1 MVLSMLGC
9 MAQFGFA
16 QKKLPVYLD
25 DSKPVEQRI
34 DDALAKMTLEEKIN
48 LIHAQSKFSS
58 HGVPRLGIKQRFGK
72 QADVI
77 YARGLWGT
85 LAGITTG

>member
-1 MVLSMLGC
+1 MLKKIMVLSMLGC
-9 MAQFGFA
+9 LAQFGFA

-48 LIHAQSKFSS
+48 LKSLIRHSAHAWHAHF
-58 HGVPRLGIKQRFGK
+58 GVT
-72 QADVI
+72 
-77 YARGLWGT
+77 RGNFK
-85 LAGITTG
+85 